1 MPIFYVIIQKIFT
14 FYDAIGIHL
23 DIDTD
28 LHPNYLKDLF
38 GLDLDTVDKIF
49 YLQALD

>member
-1 MPIFYVIIQKIFT
+1 MSIFYEIIHQIFT

-28 LHPNYLKDLF
+28 LHPSYLKDLF
-38 GLDLDTVDKIF
+38 GLDLDTVDKIV
-49 YLQALD
+49 YLQVLD